1 MPNQILSLKWCSAI
15 VALGLAAA
23 VEGRAQDTIQIG
35 PLKPLQTLPSLGP
48 AIPPTSVLPKS
59 GLPGGLVPPAGQP
72 PAAAASPQ
80 LPGAAP
86 SAGMVPPPTITSGS
100 TLTPGATLGA
110 GGTLTTPPTL
120 TPGAALTPP
129 VNLTP
134 GSTVM
139 PGSAALPGSALTPPP
154 TLTPGSTL
162 APASPLTPASVPT
175 PPPATSA
182 SAPAAP
188 PPLPTSSSVVITG
201 PIAQT
206 YLYIEPYQT
215 RFEALFDAASVLA
228 WLSPDVPL
236 PESLTPEQQKQIS
249 EKVAAQ
255 AGDWCSLSTGDQAL
269 AVPQPLVTVIKGL
282 PGNTLPM
289 KEGETLALN
298 QALVGLMWEFATPPG
313 PDELN
318 VTWKG
323 WFKGISKLPVRV
335 FFGPQTET
343 GEIHAAIKNYRWR
356 NLGRM
361 TRPAPLVAVPQ
372 ITRPAPVRVP
382 MGGIVWVLGGLVFY
396 IYLKIKDHKL
406 PGGSLPYFAVWLL
419 GGVLMSQLLIVPYH
433 PKSAT
438 PTVTQV
444 AEAQQIVSP
453 LLRNV
458 YRAFDHHVESDVY
471 DVLARSVDGELLRKL
486 YLETIQALTLDGR
499 EGTRVTIA
507 EFAVTVDKVEK
518 NPQGPGFVAD
528 CNWNARGI
536 VGHWGHSHPR
546 VNIYNARVTITPV
559 KDEWK
564 LTGLEVQEVRRL

>member
-1 MPNQILSLKWCSAI
+1 M
-15 VALGLAAA
+15 
-23 VEGRAQDTIQIG
+23 
-35 PLKPLQTLPSLGP
+35 
-48 AIPPTSVLPKS
+48 
-59 GLPGGLVPPAGQP
+59 
-72 PAAAASPQ
+72 
-80 LPGAAP
+80 
-86 SAGMVPPPTITSGS
+86 
-100 TLTPGATLGA
+100 
-110 GGTLTTPPTL
+110 
-120 TPGAALTPP
+120 
-129 VNLTP
+129 
-134 GSTVM
+134 
-139 PGSAALPGSALTPPP
+139 
-154 TLTPGSTL
+154 
-162 APASPLTPASVPT
+162 
-175 PPPATSA
+175 
-182 SAPAAP
+182 
-188 PPLPTSSSVVITG
+188 VITG

-215 RFEALFDAASVLA
+215 RFEALFDAASVFA

-236 PESLTPEQQKQIS
+236 PESLTAEQQKEIS
-249 EKVAAQ
+249 DKVAAQ
-255 AGDWCSLSTGDQAL
+255 AGDWCTLSTGDQTL

-289 KEGETLALN
+289 KEGEAVAMN

-335 FFGPQTET
+335 FFGTQTEA
-343 GEIHAAIKNYRWR
+343 GEFHAAIKNYRWR

-372 ITRPAPVRVP
+372 IPRPEPVRVP
-382 MGGIVWVLGGLVFY
+382 VGGIVWILGGLMFY
-396 IYLKIKDHKL
+396 IYLKVKDHKL

-419 GGVLMSQLLIVPYH
+419 GGVLMSQLLVMPYH
-433 PKSAT
+433 PSAAT

-458 YRAFDHHVESDVY
+458 YRAFDHHAESDVY

-507 EFAVTVDKVEK
+507 EFSASVDKVEK
-518 NPQGPGFVAD
+518 NPNGPGFVAD
-528 CNWNARGI
+528 CNWHARGI

-559 KDEWK
+559 NDEWK